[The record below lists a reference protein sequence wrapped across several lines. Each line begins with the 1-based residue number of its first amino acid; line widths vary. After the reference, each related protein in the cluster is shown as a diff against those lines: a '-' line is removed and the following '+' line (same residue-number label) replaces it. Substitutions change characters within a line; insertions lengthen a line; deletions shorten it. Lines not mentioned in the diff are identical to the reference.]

1 MLHQTAAQTF
11 WFRFITYGITDFP
24 QHEHVFCVREF
35 LAALQKEV
43 QRRMT
48 LVFLESFAVCVRIK
62 IKLNSFKT
70 KTQPRVSFAYR
81 VYLHVNGF

>member
-62 IKLNSFKT
+62 LNAFKT

-81 VYLHVNGF
+81 VYLRVNGF